1 MFYQLK
7 EGFPFVVMDL
17 KFIIISGYKTRTF
30 SDTTLNLMLLWSMV
44 EIIIKINCN
53 DKQPNNSYHS
63 RESGC
68 RTKQHYIKQHYIKQ
82 KAKSSKGSKRSQW
95 KKRTVESYDGMEPP
109 HGNTLQPHEISFCY
123 WGALPCPAQSP
134 PVIVMLKCC
143 NYQSKLFE
151 IWIESKLSQTYLC
164 TVKYQL
170 SKFLINL
177 S

>member
-95 KKRTVESYDGMEPP
+95 KKKNCWKLRWNGTAPWEYASATRNKLLLLRSSSMSSPVPPCYSY
-109 HGNTLQPHEISFCY
+109 
-123 WGALPCPAQSP
+123 AK
-134 PVIVMLKCC
+134 ML
-143 NYQSKLFE
+143 
-151 IWIESKLSQTYLC
+151 
-164 TVKYQL
+164 QL
-170 SKFLINL
+170 SIKIIWNMNRE
-177 S
+177 